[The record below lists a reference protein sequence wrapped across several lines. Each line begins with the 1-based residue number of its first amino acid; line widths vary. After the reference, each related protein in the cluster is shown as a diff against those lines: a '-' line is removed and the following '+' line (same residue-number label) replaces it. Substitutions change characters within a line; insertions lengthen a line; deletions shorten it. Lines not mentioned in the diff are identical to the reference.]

1 MIKKIGM
8 FVMLMLVN
16 SYSSADVLSND
27 ETILCCDDDN
37 CINCY
42 ELLPQNKD
50 EDDNG
55 FDEEI

>member
-1 MIKKIGM
+1 M